1 MPLPVKLSAGFR
13 LCKMLHLTA
22 AIVFLLFLPVTK
34 VCCQRILEPEELHRL
49 PIFRNLSDALA
60 NPDTVYRLSL
70 KGKKLTYLPA
80 EIFLFK
86 NLQWLDLSRN
96 RFTEISD
103 SIGQLI
109 HLTELNLSYNKL
121 KTLPPAIGNLKH
133 LTVLK
138 LQKNHI
144 KRLPA
149 EMGQLR
155 NLEVLELWDNEIDV
169 FPEEMSQCR
178 LLRKLDLRGIL
189 MTDEEQHAI
198 QALFPHTKIY
208 FSASCT
214 CKD

>member
-1 MPLPVKLSAGFR
+1 MCSH
-13 LCKMLHLTA
+13 LCKMLRLKSA
-22 AIVFLLFLPVTK
+22 VAFLFFLLSTDSWS
-34 VCCQRILEPEELHRL
+34 QRILEPEELQRI
-49 PIFRNLSDALA
+49 PIFRHLSHALA

-103 SIGQLI
+103 SISLLTN
-109 HLTELNLSYNKL
+109 LTELNLSHNKL

-133 LTVLK
+133 LAVLK
-138 LQKNHI
+138 LQKNQI
-144 KRLPA
+144 TRLPP
-149 EMGQLR
+149 EMGELR

-169 FPEEMSQCR
+169 FPEEMRQCR

-189 MTDEEQHAI
+189 MTDEKQHAI

-208 FSASCT
+208 FSAPCV